1 MKEILTIIL
10 LIILSLKGFSNDTTY
25 TKQILKVYEVD
36 RDDEAIYLEFKT
48 SEYHI
53 NKDSTFNF
61 RYVEPGM
68 INYNKNIRP
77 YFVKYS
83 KEIIDFISYQFP
95 KVNGKRIEADLST
108 VLSSQYNENWFCA
121 VFTVFENNRPY
132 QACISFD
139 VMTLYYK
146 KE

>member
-1 MKEILTIIL
+1 MLKLLLNLAIL
-10 LIILSLKGFSNDTTY
+10 LIAINVSSQDTTY

-36 RDDEAIYLEFKT
+36 RDDEAIYLDFKT
-48 SEYHI
+48 TEHYI
-53 NKDSTFNF
+53 NKDSTFNS
-61 RYVEPGM
+61 RYIEPGA

-77 YFVKYS
+77 YFIKYS
-83 KEIIDFISYQFP
+83 KEILDFISYQFP
-95 KVNGKRIEADLST
+95 VVNGKRVKADLNT
-108 VLSSQYNENWFCA
+108 IRDSQYDENWFCA

-139 VMTLYYK
+139 IMTLYYK

>member
-10 LIILSLKGFSNDTTY
+10 LIISSLKGFSNDTTY
-25 TKQILKVYEVD
+25 TKQILKIYEVYK
-36 RDDEAIYLEFKT
+36 DDEAIYLDFKT
-48 SEYHI
+48 TEYHI
-53 NKDSTFNF
+53 NKDSTFNSS
-61 RYVEPGM
+61 YVEPGM

-77 YFVKYS
+77 YFIKYS

-95 KVNGKRIEADLST
+95 VVNGKRIEADLNT
-108 VLSSQYNENWFCA
+108 VIDSQYDTNWYCA
-121 VFTVFENNRPY
+121 VFTVFKNNHPY
-132 QACISFD
+132 QACVSFD

>member
-1 MKEILTIIL
+1 MKKILTML
-10 LIILSLKGFSNDTTY
+10 LLTILSLKGFSNDTTY

-53 NKDSTFNF
+53 NKDSTFNS
-61 RYVEPGM
+61 RYIEPGM

-77 YFVKYS
+77 YFIKYS
-83 KEIIDFISYQFP
+83 QEIIDFISYQFP
-95 KVNGKRIEADLST
+95 MVNGKRIEADLST
-108 VLSSQYNENWFCA
+108 VISSQYNDYCYCA
-121 VFTVFENNRPY
+121 VFTVFENNHSYRAY
-132 QACISFD
+132 VNFD

>member
-61 RYVEPGM
+61 KYVDT
-68 INYNKNIRP
+68 
-77 YFVKYS
+77 FS
-83 KEIIDFISYQFP
+83 DF
-95 KVNGKRIEADLST
+95 GG
-108 VLSSQYNENWFCA
+108 
-121 VFTVFENNRPY
+121 
-132 QACISFD
+132 
-139 VMTLYYK
+139 
-146 KE
+146 